1 MEQSLSS
8 GDGELPVGPPDTP
21 ASGGRS
27 GSDQAAI
34 GASIAAALV
43 FVLLLIALAY
53 IMHTRRQRSTAKVGT
68 FDVYQLSQMNH
79 AAVKRRASGSY
90 CC

>member
-1 MEQSLSS
+1 MEQSLSR
-8 GDGELPVGPPDTP
+8 GDGDLPVGPPATP
-21 ASGGRS
+21 ASGGLS

-53 IMHTRRQRSTAKVGT
+53 IMHTRRQRNTAKVGT
-68 FDVYQLSQMNH
+68 FDVYRFSQRNH
-79 AAVKRRASGSY
+79 AAVKGRASGSY
-90 CC
+90 C